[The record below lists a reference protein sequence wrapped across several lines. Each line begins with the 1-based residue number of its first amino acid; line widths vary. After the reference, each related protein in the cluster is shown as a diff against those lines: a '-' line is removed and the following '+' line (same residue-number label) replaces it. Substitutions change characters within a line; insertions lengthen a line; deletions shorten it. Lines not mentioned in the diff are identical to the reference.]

1 MGYYLLI
8 RFNGCLNGEKE
19 KVINLLLLKFE
30 TTGYLSISD
39 LIDYLYK
46 KRGKGEL
53 GHKNGPGTAGWLEV
67 TRINNSKPSW
77 FYNDCKVVTV
87 NSFELEEIYEQI
99 KNDLKV
105 AINEKIK
112 IQKKKTV
119 LNFKEKKSK
128 KRKKRGVERSV
139 I

>member
-19 KVINLLLLKFE
+19 KVINLLLLEFE

-67 TRINNSKPSW
+67 VKVNSSKPSW
-77 FYNDCKVVTV
+77 FCSDCKIVTV
-87 NSFELEEIYEQI
+87 RSFKLQEIYEQI
-99 KNDLKV
+99 KDDLRI
-105 AINEKIK
+105 AIEEKIK
-112 IQKKKTV
+112 IQKKKMV
-119 LNFKEKKSK
+119 LNFKGKKSK